1 MPAKTILL
9 AEVVAKSLNNPAI
22 RQEYEAL
29 REEFQIA
36 QLIIDMRKAAKLTQ
50 QELANRTG
58 IKQPQLARIETGV
71 QMPRL
76 DTLANLAKEAGYNVE
91 IHLIPKSA
99 SVENNEI
106 LSIAVTAST

>member
-1 MPAKTILL
+1 MPAKTIPL
-9 AEVVAKSLNNPAI
+9 AEVAAKSLSDPTVK
-22 RQEYEAL
+22 QEYEDL

-36 QLIIDMRKAAKLTQ
+36 QLIIDMRKVAKLTQ

-58 IKQPQLARIETGV
+58 IKQPQLARIESGG

-76 DTLANLAKEAGYNVE
+76 DTSANLAKEAGYDVE
-91 IHLIPKSA
+91 IHLIPKSP
-99 SVENNEI
+99 SVENNQV